1 MFCFYGG
8 NTMNDLL
15 YKLIPM
21 ILALAIGQT
30 IYLKIDKK
38 YEITNKINLKLRIK
52 QEWKAF
58 FCVCCLMVS
67 LLIIGILGIYVI
79 DVQPIVY
86 FILCGFLTGIS
97 SIMAFKLN
105 NIGK

>member
-1 MFCFYGG
+1 
-8 NTMNDLL
+8 MNDLL

-21 ILALAIGQT
+21 ILALVLGQT

-38 YEITNKINLKLRIK
+38 YEITNKINIKLRIK

-67 LLIIGILGIYVI
+67 LLIIGILGIYVLDI
-79 DVQPIVY
+79 EPIVY
-86 FILCGFLTGIS
+86 FILCGLLTGLNNI
-97 SIMAFKLN
+97 IAVKLN

>member
-1 MFCFYGG
+1 
-8 NTMNDLL
+8 MNDLL

-21 ILALAIGQT
+21 ILALVLGQT

-38 YEITNKINLKLRIK
+38 YEITNKINIKLRIK

-58 FCVCCLMVS
+58 FCVCCLMIS
-67 LLIIGILGIYVI
+67 LLIIGILGIYVLDI
-79 DVQPIVY
+79 EPIVY
-86 FILCGFLTGIS
+86 FILCGLLTGLNNI
-97 SIMAFKLN
+97 IAVKLN

>member
-1 MFCFYGG
+1 
-8 NTMNDLL
+8 MNDLL

-21 ILALAIGQT
+21 ILALVLGQT

-38 YEITNKINLKLRIK
+38 YEITNKINIKLRIK

-58 FCVCCLMVS
+58 FCVCCLMIS
-67 LLIIGILGIYVI
+67 LLIIGILGIYVLDI
-79 DVQPIVY
+79 KPIVY
-86 FILCGFLTGIS
+86 FILCGLLTGLNNI
-97 SIMAFKLN
+97 IAVKLN